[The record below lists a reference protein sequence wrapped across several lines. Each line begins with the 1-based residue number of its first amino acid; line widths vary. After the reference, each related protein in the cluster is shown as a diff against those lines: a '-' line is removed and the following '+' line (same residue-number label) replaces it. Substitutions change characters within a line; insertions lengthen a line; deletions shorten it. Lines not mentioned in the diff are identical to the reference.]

1 MSISF
6 LVEIICMILLYLRV
20 ITSESYLYW
29 SWCVM
34 LFTDRCTEYWFV
46 GWVVQSVAD
55 LIGIRQLNILYIIT
69 AFSLLLFQLV
79 VFFYLCVQ

>member
-55 LIGIRQLNILYIIT
+55 L
-69 AFSLLLFQLV
+69 
-79 VFFYLCVQ
+79 